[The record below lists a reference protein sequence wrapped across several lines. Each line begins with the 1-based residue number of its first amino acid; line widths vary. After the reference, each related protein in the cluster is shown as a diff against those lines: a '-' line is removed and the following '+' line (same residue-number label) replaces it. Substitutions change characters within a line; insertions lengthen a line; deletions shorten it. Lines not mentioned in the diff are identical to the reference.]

1 MFAVSV
7 VSGSPYELLN
17 STLTPP
23 ADHAFA
29 GWKLSDAGDLLHP
42 GDVINPTENAV
53 LYAQWT
59 YTGTGT
65 DPGNGDG
72 EQNFWFREIA
82 GISYWAILIIAFAA
96 VFVGCIFIRW

>member
-29 GWKLSDAGDLLHP
+29 GWKLSDAGDILQP

-65 DPGNGDG
+65 DPGTGDG
-72 EQNFWFREIA
+72 D
-82 GISYWAILIIAFAA
+82 GLPDYLIYVVLLIVVLAVIGYAA
-96 VFVGCIFIRW
+96 SKIRNRGGK